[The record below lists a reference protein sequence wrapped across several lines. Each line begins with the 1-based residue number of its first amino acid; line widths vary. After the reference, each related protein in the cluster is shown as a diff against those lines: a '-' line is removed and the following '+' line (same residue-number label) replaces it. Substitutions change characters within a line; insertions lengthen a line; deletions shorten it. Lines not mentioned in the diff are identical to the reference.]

1 MKLEVSER
9 LLILTRIL
17 MILVHIVEPRSKM
30 RTLQHS
36 IRAVKWLLICCI
48 YRKNSLNNFTAEIVL
63 TMYIIWIIY
72 DDLLLGWFP
81 LLSTLILYLVE
92 NFHLFLWLFITVLS
106 WWIATSRVSIQT
118 HYLLAVILDQIVW
131 TKYTRD
137 CPIGIL
143 YLIVLIHLR
152 VILVSLG
159 MLTVELVVI
168 TANYEVVGVVKLV
181 DLRIR

>member
-1 MKLEVSER
+1 
-9 LLILTRIL
+9 
-17 MILVHIVEPRSKM
+17 
-30 RTLQHS
+30 
-36 IRAVKWLLICCI
+36 
-48 YRKNSLNNFTAEIVL
+48 
-63 TMYIIWIIY
+63 MYIWIIY

-92 NFHLFLWLFITVLS
+92 NFHLFLRLFITVLS
-106 WWIATSRVSIQT
+106 WICIATRISIQS

-181 DLRIR
+181 DLRIRQHSSLYFLRMHGLL

>member
-1 MKLEVSER
+1 M
-9 LLILTRIL
+9 
-17 MILVHIVEPRSKM
+17 
-30 RTLQHS
+30 
-36 IRAVKWLLICCI
+36 
-48 YRKNSLNNFTAEIVL
+48 
-63 TMYIIWIIY
+63 
-72 DDLLLGWFP
+72 
-81 LLSTLILYLVE
+81 
-92 NFHLFLWLFITVLS
+92 LS
-106 WWIATSRVSIQT
+106 WICIATRVSIQS

-181 DLRIR
+181 DLRIP

>member
-1 MKLEVSER
+1 M
-9 LLILTRIL
+9 
-17 MILVHIVEPRSKM
+17 
-30 RTLQHS
+30 
-36 IRAVKWLLICCI
+36 
-48 YRKNSLNNFTAEIVL
+48 
-63 TMYIIWIIY
+63 
-72 DDLLLGWFP
+72 
-81 LLSTLILYLVE
+81 LSC
-92 NFHLFLWLFITVLS
+92 
-106 WWIATSRVSIQT
+106 IATSRVSIQT
-118 HYLLAVILDQIVW
+118 HYLLAVILDQIVR